1 MEVQVK
7 RTFVCILLFA
17 LAMCVGLLVR
27 AGVVVPASDAESE
40 IRAIETAKLQYPLEP
55 DRWAKNV
62 SDNALFT
69 QGNGK
74 IITKSELL
82 SFYENE
88 GRTIKNSLELMEQ
101 HFKLFGDTAVFSY
114 VYKRTRQDDSFEIHQ
129 HIRRTAVYQRSG
141 AHWQL
146 IQSASIAIPNAD
158 RKQKPVDAKILDQYV
173 GLYEGNL
180 RITRDGNRILSQD
193 PNDKE
198 KVELLAVTDNSFV
211 IANESDF
218 VLFVF
223 EQGPDGRTQIRA
235 HNVGGSEAVIKR
247 ID

>member
-1 MEVQVK
+1 MG
-7 RTFVCILLFA
+7 LLVA
-17 LAMCVGLLVR
+17 LAICVGALVR

-55 DRWAKNV
+55 ERWAKNV
-62 SDNALFT
+62 SDDAVFT

-74 IITKSELL
+74 IVTKPELL
-82 SFYENE
+82 RLYEDE
-88 GRTIKNSLELMEQ
+88 GRTLKNSLELTEQ

-114 VYKRTRQDDSFEIHQ
+114 VYTRTRQDEAFEIHR
-129 HIRRTAVYQRSG
+129 HIRRTAVYQLNG

-146 IQSASIAIPNAD
+146 IQSASVAFPNAD
-158 RKQKPVDAKILDQYV
+158 RKQKPVDAKILDRYV

-193 PNDKE
+193 PSDKE
-198 KVELLAVTDNSFV
+198 KVELLAVIDNSFV
-211 IANESDF
+211 IANESDS

-235 HNVGGSEAVIKR
+235 HNVGGSEEVIKR

>member
-7 RTFVCILLFA
+7 RPFICGVLFA
-17 LAMCVGLLVR
+17 LAICAGLLVR
-27 AGVVVPASDAESE
+27 AGVVIPPSDAESE

-62 SDNALFT
+62 NDNALFT

-74 IITKSELL
+74 IITKLELL
-82 SFYENE
+82 RLYQTE
-88 GRTIKNSLELMEQ
+88 GHSLKNSLELTET
-101 HFKLFGDTAVFSY
+101 HFKVFGDTAVFSY
-114 VYKRTRQDDSFEIHQ
+114 VYTRTRRDDAFEIHQ
-129 HIRRTAVYQRSG
+129 HIRRTAVYQRNG
-141 AHWQL
+141 ARWQL
-146 IQSASIAIPNAD
+146 IQSASVALPNAD
-158 RKQKPVDAKILDQYV
+158 RQQKPVDAKILDRYI

-193 PNDKE
+193 PSDRE

-211 IANESDF
+211 IANESDY

-223 EQGPDGRTQIRA
+223 EQGPDGQTQIRA
-235 HNVGGSEAVIKR
+235 HNVGGSEAVIKK
-247 ID
+247 IG

>member
-1 MEVQVK
+1 MEVPVK
-7 RTFVCILLFA
+7 RTFVCGLLFA
-17 LAMCVGLLVR
+17 LAICTGLLVR

-62 SDNALFT
+62 SDDALFT

-74 IITKSELL
+74 IITKAELL
-82 SFYENE
+82 RLYSE
-88 GRTIKNSLELMEQ
+88 GRTLKNSLELMEQ

-114 VYKRTRQDDSFEIHQ
+114 VYTRTRQDDAFEIHQ
-129 HIRRTAVYQRSG
+129 HIRRTAVYQRNG

-146 IQSASIAIPNAD
+146 IQSASVAFPNAD
-158 RKQKPVDAKILDQYV
+158 RKQKPVDAKILDRYV

-193 PNDKE
+193 PSDKE

-235 HNVGGSEAVIKR
+235 HNVGGSEEVIKR
-247 ID
+247 IN

>member
-7 RTFVCILLFA
+7 RTFVCGLLVA
-17 LAMCVGLLVR
+17 LAICVGVLVR

-55 DRWAKNV
+55 ERWAKNV
-62 SDNALFT
+62 SDDALFT

-74 IITKSELL
+74 IVTKPELL
-82 SFYENE
+82 RLYEKD
-88 GRTIKNSLELMEQ
+88 GHTLKNSLELMEQ

-114 VYKRTRQDDSFEIHQ
+114 VYTRTRQDDAFEIHQ
-129 HIRRTAVYQRSG
+129 HIRRTAVYQRNG

-146 IQSASIAIPNAD
+146 IQSASIALPNAD
-158 RKQKPVDAKILDQYV
+158 RKQKPIDAKILDRYV
-173 GLYEGNL
+173 GLYEGHL
-180 RITRDGNRILSQD
+180 RITSDGNRILSQD
-193 PNDKE
+193 PSDKE

-211 IANESDF
+211 IANESDS

-235 HNVGGSEAVIKR
+235 HNVGGSEEVIKR

>member
-1 MEVQVK
+1 MK
-7 RTFVCILLFA
+7 RTFVRIFLLA
-17 LAMCVGLLVR
+17 LAICAGFLAR

-62 SDNALFT
+62 SDDALFT

-74 IITKSELL
+74 IITKAELL
-82 SFYENE
+82 RGYEKD
-88 GRTIKNSLELMEQ
+88 GHRLKNSLELTEQ

-114 VYKRTRQDDSFEIHQ
+114 VYTRTRQDDAFEIHQ
-129 HIRRTAVYQRSG
+129 HIRRTAVYQHNG

-146 IQSASIAIPNAD
+146 IQSASVALPNAD
-158 RKQKPVDAKILDQYV
+158 RKQKPVDAKILDRYV
-173 GLYEGNL
+173 GLYGGNL

-193 PNDKE
+193 PSDKE

-235 HNVGGSEAVIKR
+235 HNVGGSEEVIKR

>member
-7 RTFVCILLFA
+7 RTFVCGLLFA
-17 LAMCVGLLVR
+17 LAICAGLLAR
-27 AGVVVPASDAESE
+27 AAVVVPASDAESE
-40 IRAIETAKLQYPLEP
+40 IRAIETAKLQYPLDPE
-55 DRWAKNV
+55 RWANNV

-74 IITKSELL
+74 IITKPELL
-82 SFYENE
+82 RLYQRE
-88 GRTIKNSLELMEQ
+88 GRTLKNSLELMEQ
-101 HFKLFGDTAVFSY
+101 HFKMFGDTAVFSY
-114 VYKRTRQDDSFEIHQ
+114 VYTRTRQDEAFEIHQ
-129 HIRRTAVYQRSG
+129 HIRRTAVYQRNR

-146 IQSASIAIPNAD
+146 IQSASVALPNAD
-158 RKQKPVDAKILDQYV
+158 RKQKPVDAKILDRYV

-180 RITRDGNRILSQD
+180 RITRDGNQILSQD
-193 PNDKE
+193 PSDKE
-198 KVELLAVTDNSFV
+198 MVELLAVSDNSFV
-211 IANESDF
+211 IANESEF

-223 EQGPDGRTQIRA
+223 EQGSDGRTQIRA

>member
-1 MEVQVK
+1 VK

-17 LAMCVGLLVR
+17 LAICAGFLAR
-27 AGVVVPASDAESE
+27 AGVVVPASNAESE

-62 SDNALFT
+62 SDDALFT

-74 IITKSELL
+74 IITKAELL
-82 SFYENE
+82 RLYNE
-88 GRTIKNSLELMEQ
+88 GHTIKNSLELMEP

-114 VYKRTRQDDSFEIHQ
+114 VYRRTRQDDSFEIHQ
-129 HIRRTAVYQRSG
+129 HIRRTAVYQRNG

-146 IQSASIAIPNAD
+146 IQSASVAFPNAD
-158 RKQKPVDAKILDQYV
+158 RKQKPVDAKTLDRYV
-173 GLYEGNL
+173 GFYEGNL

-193 PNDKE
+193 PTDKE

-235 HNVGGSEAVIKR
+235 HNVGGSEEVIKR